1 MHAEGGTRSTP
12 LCMNAHI
19 CPFAMEPRSSTRSQ
33 PNEKAPVLFTVMCVL
48 TILGNL
54 LLLVVNLFKVA
65 MLDTGIQ
72 NGSVGAE
79 GSYYLSLLLQLILLS
94 CVGAIIGAALMLA
107 GKRLGYWIYA
117 ISIGLHIV
125 LTVCAMVLW
134 AMTIF
139 LVGFAGLLLLYCVI
153 PVSFFLYFHAHRA
166 HLT

>member
-1 MHAEGGTRSTP
+1 
-12 LCMNAHI
+12 MNVHI
-19 CPFAMEPRSSTRSQ
+19 CLCAMEPQRSTMST
-33 PNEKAPVLFTVMCVL
+33 PNEKAPVLFTVLCVL

-54 LLLVVNLFKVA
+54 LLLAVNLFKVA

-72 NGSVGAE
+72 NGSVGA
-79 GSYYLSLLLQLILLS
+79 GAAPYLSLLLQLILLS
-94 CVGAIIGAALMLA
+94 CAGAIVGAALMLA

-153 PVSFFLYFHAHRA
+153 PVSFFLYFYSHRA